1 MGLWHRCFYLVLFL
15 IVSAERK
22 NFTLRHSDRRGKALK
37 ISKKPCSDP
46 IGRKG
51 ICTFKWDC
59 INHNGTLMGTC
70 MDGFIFGTCCQ
81 YDYDPLL
88 HEDSLDDG
96 NNYIYD
102 DHRNVYSTPTR
113 YATTRPSTQSTPIR
127 IIYSTTRHPTT
138 ITSRRPVTTTN
149 RSTVSTRP
157 VTTSPTTTTT
167 TSTTTRR
174 PTVTASGSSPTGQLV
189 TWSSVSPT
197 RRPQPIPQRPI
208 IISPFPF
215 RPGLNFGPSQGA
227 WPVGIAF
234 PVDPFQINRPIQVF
248 RPPGP
253 LQTAQSQVSNQTVP
267 LRGSNFTILNGAD
280 NAAQRNTT
288 LSVAITTVSVPI
300 PQWSTA
306 SSPRVTT
313 NHATTLTSPRP
324 FLYASGSSS
333 SSIKTTA
340 STTKRP
346 NLDYRRDCG
355 VRALGPKGRI
365 VGGQSAYFGRWPWQ
379 VVWIECI
386 IIKFNLVFVEGPG
399 QRGGLARSV
408 PKEQM
413 WGSLGFFE
421 VRHNCRT
428 LSARAI
434 SLFAGGDPGRT
445 RHPHQPRVPP
455 TGNASSEEDDCP
467 SPLQPTEFRQRH
479 RTPGAGAPSGLQA
492 PHLAHLPAGTG
503 RRVHGKGGLRY
514 GLGKDSSR
522 WCNTEPIARSPGADY
537 EKF

>member
-1 MGLWHRCFYLVLFL
+1 M
-15 IVSAERK
+15 S
-22 NFTLRHSDRRGKALK
+22 GKALK

-70 MDGFIFGTCCQ
+70 MDGFIFGTCCH

-88 HEDSLDDG
+88 HEDSLDEFPHVA

-102 DHRNVYSTPTR
+102 DHRNVYSTPTM
-113 YATTRPSTQSTPIR
+113 YATSRPSTQSTPIR

-138 ITSRRPVTTTN
+138 ITSRRPVTTTS
-149 RSTVSTRP
+149 RSTVS
-157 VTTSPTTTTT
+157 TSPTTTTT
-167 TSTTTRR
+167 TSTTTKRQ
-174 PTVTASGSSPTGQLV
+174 TVTASGSSPTGQLV

-227 WPVGIAF
+227 WPIGIAF
-234 PVDPFQINRPIQVF
+234 PVDPFQINRPLQVF
-248 RPPGP
+248 RPPAP
-253 LQTAQSQVSNQTVP
+253 LQAAQSQVSNQTVP
-267 LRGSNFTILNGAD
+267 LKGSNFTILNGAD
-280 NAAQRNTT
+280 IASHRNTT
-288 LSVAITTVSVPI
+288 LSIAITTVSVPI

-333 SSIKTTA
+333 SSIKTT
-340 STTKRP
+340 TKRP

-379 VVWIECI
+379 V
-386 IIKFNLVFVEGPG
+386 LVKEAAWLGLY
-399 QRGGLARSV
+399 QKNKCGGVLVSS
-408 PKEQM
+408 KY
-413 WGSLGFFE
+413 
-421 VRHNCRT
+421 
-428 LSARAI
+428 AI
-434 SLFAGGDPGRT
+434 TAGHCQPGRFL
-445 RHPHQPRVPP
+445 
-455 TGNASSEEDDCP
+455 SSLVVILGEHDILTNRE
-467 SPLQPTEFRQRH
+467 SLQPEM
-479 RTPGAGAPSGLQA
+479 
-492 PHLAHLPAGTG
+492 
-503 RRVHGKGGLRY
+503 RRVKRMIVHRHYNPQNFDNDIALLELEPHVVFRPHISPICLPEPDEDFTGKAAYVTGWGKTAHGRCCHL
-514 GLGKDSSR
+514 LSLSR
-522 WCNTEPIARSPGADY
+522 
-537 EKF
+537 EKQ